1 MGGHEATLR
10 TAHTKGG
17 DHMVTRTIKAALATT
32 ATAALAAALLS
43 APAYAADTGL
53 FGSQGATYDG
63 VFRQSL
69 AIAGLEATG
78 QSAPTSA
85 VEWLLDQQ
93 CADGSFQ
100 SYRADTSKRCGKSDP
115 VNFSGPN
122 TDATGLAAAAL
133 QLAGE
138 QAAAR
143 RAAAWLLRTQND
155 DAGFASY
162 VGGESNANSTAMALV
177 GLQTVRPVGSSSDV
191 RSAKQ
196 FLGTLKLRCSS
207 GGGLPFT
214 RGNPA
219 NGLASSQAFMGLAG
233 ALPVET
239 DADLGANPGCRKRNT
254 VSNVGSF
261 LATAIGE
268 NGAIPSDF
276 GSGPDYSS
284 TGWAILGFVAEGI
297 GADAVREGLQ
307 TLKANAEEYA
317 LKDGEAVPA
326 AIGLLLLVAEATDS
340 SATDFGGVNLI
351 STLRQS
357 IQ

>member
-1 MGGHEATLR
+1 
-10 TAHTKGG
+10 
-17 DHMVTRTIKAALATT
+17 MVTRKLKSALAALSAAALATT
-32 ATAALAAALLS
+32 LVAS
-43 APAYAADTGL
+43 PAYAADSGL
-53 FGSQGATYDG
+53 FGAQDATYDG

-69 AIAGLEATG
+69 AIAGLAAVG
-78 QSAPTSA
+78 QSAPKNA
-85 VEWLLDQQ
+85 VDWLLDQQ
-93 CADGSFQ
+93 CADGSFE
-100 SYRADTSKRCGKSDP
+100 SYRADTSKPCGKSDP

-133 QLAGE
+133 QIAGE

-177 GLQTVRPVGSSSDV
+177 GLQTVQQAGSSSGI
-191 RSAKQ
+191 RTAKRY
-196 FLGTLKLRCSS
+196 LGTLKHKCSS

-214 RGNPA
+214 QGNPA

-233 ALPVET
+233 ALPVEP
-239 DADLGANPGCRKRNT
+239 DGDLGADPNCRKRNT
-254 VSNVGSF
+254 IANVGDF

-284 TGWAILGFVAEGI
+284 TGWAILGFVSEGI
-297 GADAVREGLQ
+297 GAGAVREGLN
-307 TLKANAEEYA
+307 TLQANAKTYA
-317 LKDGEAVPA
+317 VKDGEAVPA
-326 AIGLLLLVAEATDS
+326 AIGLLLLVAEATDA

-351 STLRQS
+351 TTLRQS